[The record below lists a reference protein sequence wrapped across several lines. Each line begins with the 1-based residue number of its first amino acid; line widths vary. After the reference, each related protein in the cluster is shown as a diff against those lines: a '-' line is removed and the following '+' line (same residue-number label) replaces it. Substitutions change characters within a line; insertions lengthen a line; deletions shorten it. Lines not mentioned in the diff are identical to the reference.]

1 MQSKRNVELLRKKN
15 GGGGGGHKFWYFIL
29 GKLLDTPGVS

>member
-15 GGGGGGHKFWYFIL
+15 GGGGGHKFWYFIL

>member
-15 GGGGGGHKFWYFIL
+15 GGGGGDINFGILFWENY
-29 GKLLDTPGVS
+29 